1 VRTPTDT
8 TKVVDHDGGSHPLAV
23 ACQHRSAVLSDDD
36 TWDDW
41 VCRVAAGE
49 RQRLCFHCE
58 RWVWESLW
66 PQGSTPLPAS

>member
-1 VRTPTDT
+1 MRTPTDST
-8 TKVVDHDGGSHPLAV
+8 NVVGHDGGSHPPV
-23 ACQHRSAVLSDDD
+23 DACHHRSTVLSADEM
-36 TWDDW
+36 WDDW

-66 PQGSTPLPAS
+66 PQGSTALSAS